1 MPPDLNPPSTHR
13 VTQLLL
19 AWEGGKTAAPEELM
33 SAVYEE
39 LRQMAR
45 GYLHRERNDHTLQP
59 TALVHEAYLRLV
71 DHTRINWQ
79 SRAHFYGVAA
89 RVMRRILVDHA
100 RRQTAAKRGGRAEVL
115 PLEVAG
121 EVLAPD
127 RVNFEALDTALHSLT
142 RIGPRQSE
150 VVELRFFGGLTV
162 PEIAEVL
169 QVSERTVVNDWEFAR
184 SWLKRELD
192 GGGTSA

>member
-45 GYLHRERNDHTLQP
+45 GYLHHERNDHTLQP
-59 TALVHEAYLRLV
+59 TALVHETYLRLV
-71 DHTRINWQ
+71 DHTQINWQ

-150 VVELRFFGGLTV
+150 VVELRFFGGLTT